1 MRAVLQRVSEASVTI
16 DGEVVGQIGPGLVV
30 LLGVTHGDGPPQVKA
45 LADKVANLR
54 IFADAEGKFNLS
66 ALDVGA
72 EILVVSQFTL
82 YADSRQGRRPSF
94 TDAAPPPVAEPLV
107 EGFANSLAAMG
118 FRVAT
123 GRFGAHMAVRL
134 VNDGPVTILLDT
146 LAKRSEGCRGSLP

>member
-45 LADKVANLR
+45 LAEKVANLR

-66 ALDVGA
+66 ALDIGA
-72 EILVVSQFTL
+72 QILVVSQFTL
-82 YADSRQGRRPSF
+82 YADSRKGRRPSF

-107 EGFANSLAAMG
+107 EAFANSLAAMG

-146 LAKRSEGCRGSLP
+146 